1 MASEV
6 SVYALYVYA
15 LFPLTQMLQQKN
27 KSRAQCPIFNI
38 GMARDFLQITRN
50 LFEITTDGNVP
61 FKKNIS
67 TNPNVATNHAPNVPS
82 LTLEWRVIFYK
93 SRAIYSKLRLME
105 MFPLRNN

>member
-38 GMARDFLQITRN
+38 GMARDFLQIAR
-50 LFEITTDGNVP
+50 
-61 FKKNIS
+61 
-67 TNPNVATNHAPNVPS
+67 
-82 LTLEWRVIFYK
+82 TLGLV
-93 SRAIYSKLRLME
+93 E
-105 MFPLRNN
+105 MFPLSIRYFDLLQRKLLRKLHSVSATAQNVQIFSNFG